1 MLENSPAGT
10 RLGAPIRATDTD
22 GDTLLYHADSDAF
35 EIDPATGQLTT
46 RAGVTYDYET
56 RARYEFD
63 VEVIDGENWDVVAVT
78 VNLTDVAEA
87 GTPNDGTPGGLPE
100 EVEATPERPATTTW
114 ER

>member
-1 MLENSPAGT
+1 M
-10 RLGAPIRATDTD
+10 
-22 GDTLLYHADSDAF
+22 
-35 EIDPATGQLTT
+35 
-46 RAGVTYDYET
+46 TYDYET